1 MAKRAGDYA
10 AAPANRAAGILLWAS
25 STSIQALWTPKAGVV
40 DLAGTDHVLVY
51 LDNVVQADRGNKRS
65 YTFNTALGYV
75 PRVCVVYVPEQVDF
89 DNAYDP
95 IGNDATQQNCFM
107 AANGGLVDVIIIEIQ
122 PTASHLHRPTKSRL
136 GHGNASCLEQ
146 GACVR

>member
-75 PRVCVVYVPEQVDF
+75 PRVCWVSDFRWVVVFYYYPDDSF
-89 DNAYDP
+89 D
-95 IGNDATQQNCFM
+95 
-107 AANGGLVDVIIIEIQ
+107 GL
-122 PTASHLHRPTKSRL
+122 RSR
-136 GHGNASCLEQ
+136 S
-146 GACVR
+146 VVS